1 MSKIYFI
8 RSLFCRDFIWVT
20 APCIRCPVMDL
31 KHLVFYHNTV
41 FIFIF
46 PVISVSILVYG
57 KIEFSLKPLLEWGGS
72 GGEGGGGGAG
82 VCSPA
87 KYIAVIWSLSET
99 GSPIFILLCVLCFY
113 GQPSKYHLMCLVD
126 LWLAHLKRLSLLS
139 FIIIYIFRF
148 YDHWADFNL
157 LENRILHN
165 LFAGGMS
172 NVAHYINI
180 HGQTH

>member
-1 MSKIYFI
+1 M
-8 RSLFCRDFIWVT
+8 T
-20 APCIRCPVMDL
+20 DL

-57 KIEFSLKPLLEWGGS
+57 KVEFSLKPLLEWGGS
-72 GGEGGGGGAG
+72 WGGGRGAG
-82 VCSPA
+82 CAALQGTLLSYEVSVKLSLRFSFFYVFCVYQPVC
-87 KYIAVIWSLSET
+87 V
-99 GSPIFILLCVLCFY
+99 Y

-148 YDHWADFNL
+148 YDH
-157 LENRILHN
+157 
-165 LFAGGMS
+165 
-172 NVAHYINI
+172 
-180 HGQTH
+180 